1 MERTMKRV
9 LLRNTRGEGRW
20 VPEARVEEY
29 LEAGWFIE
37 NQEESL
43 DSDNEV
49 VEDIT
54 DDTDQGA

>member
-1 MERTMKRV
+1 MERTMERV
-9 LLRNTRGEGRW
+9 LLRNKRGEGRW
-20 VPEARVEEY
+20 VAPNLVEEY
-29 LEAGWFIE
+29 LKAGWFIE

-43 DSDNEV
+43 DSDNTV

>member
-1 MERTMKRV
+1 MKRV
-9 LLRNTRGEGRW
+9 LLRNDRREGKW
-20 VPEARVEEY
+20 APEARVEEY
-29 LEAGWFIE
+29 LKAGWFFE

-43 DSDNEV
+43 DSDNKV

>member
-1 MERTMKRV
+1 MKRV

>member
-1 MERTMKRV
+1 MKRV
-9 LLRNTRGEGRW
+9 LLRNTSGEGRW
-20 VPEARVEEY
+20 VPDAYVAKY